1 MKTEFVIV
9 TGISGAGKSCAVNVM
24 EDIGYFCI
32 DNMPPQ
38 LIPKFAEICE
48 ENDDISKVA
57 IVTDIRGGTMF
68 LNLNATI
75 EELKKCGLDVKL
87 LFVDANHHVVKQRYK
102 ETRRKH
108 PLFDVTNGDIDKAI
122 DAEREIIEPLR
133 EIADYYIDTS
143 LMSTST
149 LKENVLNIFL
159 DTPSDSMTISC
170 ISFGFKYGVPNEAD
184 LVFDVRCLPNPYY
197 IPELKEKS
205 GLDKEVRDYVMSFES
220 SQTLQT
226 KLLDLIDF
234 LIPQYLHEGKSQL
247 VIAFGCTGGKHR
259 SATFAENMCEHLS
272 KNHLKARV
280 LHRDV
285 NKDKK

>member
-143 LMSTST
+143 LMSTCYA
-149 LKENVLNIFL
+149 V
-159 DTPSDSMTISC
+159 TPNAEIAYEALRDESLRALL
-170 ISFGFKYGVPNEAD
+170 NEAD

-226 KLLDLIDF
+226 KLFDLIDF